1 MEDTGHARGRGAS
14 QAPGAASL
22 GTARLPASDARV
34 TGRALHGYKA
44 GVIRSVLFRLAVF
57 AVLLLAAPVPSFA
70 QTTPRAAAHDG
81 FGRMVFDW
89 DGPVRW
95 SADVVGEALVLRF
108 EKPMT
113 GDPNV
118 LVRPLS
124 GYLKSVTVSPDRRML
139 TFPLAVPVRVKSFV
153 TGTSTVVDLSPTA
166 QAPPAPVQAPAPAPA
181 PAASVAPEPAIDL
194 NVRGG
199 EHTGFN
205 RLVFDWPRPV
215 GYTVDLSAGQVT
227 IAFARPARVN
237 ATALEASLP
246 ADVKLAAVRPQ
257 GSGTAVVLALAPD
270 MRVRHFTSGPR
281 VAIDLVR
288 PAGSA
293 PPPRAAGAEP
303 VPLAPAPGSAEQP
316 PTLAPAAPAPTTPAE
331 DLAKMMPQARSAN
344 GSAPAGPQQPAMVA
358 SLGVSFDQPTAA
370 AAFRRAGWL
379 WLVFD
384 RKVEVDTK
392 LLKRSGG
399 DLVRQVE
406 QVEDVRGGTAVRLLT
421 RPGVN
426 PSVRKDG
433 LLWVFDLSE
442 QPLLP
447 KVPLEI
453 ERQFDTETRGRLFVA
468 VSEPAQKPI
477 GIRDP
482 EVGDVID
489 VVPVMPIG
497 AGVRSPVGLPG
508 ADLLASAQGIVLV
521 PRADGAR
528 MVVQRSG
535 VEITMPGGFHMSPEL
550 PGPGGEDGDQ
560 RLARSATGPLDL
572 SRWMRGGLDKF
583 REEHEKLML
592 RFTRLKPEEKNA
604 QRLEIARHYLANSMA
619 AEALGVLRV
628 MAQADPTVLER
639 PEFRAVRGAANFL
652 MERDAEA
659 IEDLSHPTL
668 ATDPQAGL
676 WLAAAKA
683 RHGDDPRR
691 EALMLRLA
699 PDEIKGLSPRIRMA
713 LGRIAAISV
722 AAAGDAK
729 AATRIVEA
737 VNGPGLSPRDAGT
750 IAYMQGLAAEAGRNW
765 ETAIAKYREA
775 EEGESRPDRAFAA
788 RDRIRLQL
796 EREEITMAEAA
807 PQLERLRFAWRG
819 GDFEY
824 RLLKRL
830 GEVQIADGQYGAG
843 LRTFRTIVENYP
855 EHPDVGNVQE
865 LMNLNFE
872 RLFLTGAAD
881 ALPPVVA
888 IGLYDEFQELTPS
901 GEKGDEMIRKLAD
914 RLASVDLLDRAA
926 DLLRH
931 QVQFRL
937 QGVDKARVGARLA
950 FLELSNRRPAQA
962 LDSLDLS
969 EIPDPPADLHDQR
982 RYMRVRALADLGR
995 SAEALALIIND
1006 HADQA
1011 KKLRA
1016 EIYWDMKRWADA
1028 ATALENLLDPIEEG
1042 VKPRLDP
1049 TSLRRVIDLATALTL
1064 ARDDRG
1070 LARLRRQYG
1079 QPMAATEFKE
1089 AFDLL
1094 TSAPERGIIDHR
1106 RVADKIKQVE
1116 DFQTFMSEWRQRV
1129 KDEGLSS
1136 IN

>member
-1 MEDTGHARGRGAS
+1 MTRTIGR
-14 QAPGAASL
+14 
-22 GTARLPASDARV
+22 
-34 TGRALHGYKA
+34 GYKA
-44 GVIRSVLFRLAVF
+44 AVIRSVFLRLAVLV
-57 AVLLLAAPVPSFA
+57 ALMLAAPGQALA
-70 QTTPRAAAHDG
+70 QTTPRAAEHDG

-89 DGPVRW
+89 DGPIRW

-108 EKPMT
+108 EKPVA
-113 GDPNV
+113 GDPKA
-118 LVRPLS
+118 LLKPLS
-124 GYLKSVTVSPDRRML
+124 KYVKSVTVSADRRML
-139 TFPLAVPVRVKSFV
+139 TFPLAIPVQVKSFV
-153 TGTSTVVDLSPTA
+153 TGTSTVVDLSAATKAAAAPKPAGPAPAAPA
-166 QAPPAPVQAPAPAPA
+166 QAPPAP
-181 PAASVAPEPAIDL
+181 EPPVDL

-205 RLVFDWPRPV
+205 RLVFDWARPV
-215 GYTVDLSAGQVT
+215 GYTVDLSGGQVT
-227 IAFARPARVN
+227 IAFERPARVN

-246 ADVKLAAVRPQ
+246 ADVKLAAVRQQ
-257 GSGTAVVLALAPD
+257 GKGTAVVLTLPAD

-281 VAIDLVR
+281 VALDLVR

-293 PPPRAAGAEP
+293 PPPRAAGATP
-303 VPLAPAPGSAEQP
+303 VPLAPAPGTAEQP
-316 PTLAPAAPAPTTPAE
+316 PALAPTAPAPAPTTPAE
-331 DLAKMMPQARSAN
+331 DLAKIMPQSRPGN
-344 GSAPAGPQQPAMVA
+344 GSAAAPAAAQPAQPPMVA
-358 SLGVSFDQPTAA
+358 SLGVPFDQPTAA

-392 LLKRSGG
+392 LLKRTGG
-399 DLVRQVE
+399 EIVRQVE
-406 QVEDVRGGTAVRLLT
+406 QVEDVRGGTAIRLLT
-421 RPGVN
+421 RPGYN
-426 PSVRKDG
+426 PSVRKEG
-433 LLWVFDLSE
+433 LLWVFDLTE
-442 QPLLP
+442 QPMLP
-447 KVPLEI
+447 KVPLAV
-453 ERQFDTETRGRLFVA
+453 ERQFDTDTRGRLFLP
-468 VSEPAQKPI
+468 VSEPAQKPVSF
-477 GIRDP
+477 RDP

-489 VVPVMPIG
+489 VLPVMPIG

-508 ADLLASAQGIVLV
+508 ADLLATAQGIALV

-535 VEITMPGGFHMSPEL
+535 VEVTMPGGFHMSPEL
-550 PGPGGEDGDQ
+550 PSPGGEDGDQ

-583 REEHEKLML
+583 REEHEKLMA

-619 AEALGVLRV
+619 AEALGVVKV
-628 MAQADPTVLER
+628 MVQADPTVLER
-639 PEFRAVRGAANFL
+639 PEVRAVRGAANFL

-659 IEDLSHPTL
+659 IEDLSHPSL

-699 PDEIKGLSPRIRMA
+699 PEEIKGLSPRIRMA
-713 LGRIAAISV
+713 LGRIAVISV

-729 AATRIVEA
+729 AANRIIEA
-737 VNGPGLSPRDAGT
+737 VNGPGLSPRDTGT

-765 ETAIAKYREA
+765 ETAVAKYREA
-775 EEGESRPDRAFAA
+775 EQGESRPDRAFAA

-796 EREEITMAEAA
+796 ERGEITQAEAV

-830 GEVQIADGQYGAG
+830 GEVQIDDGQYGAG

-855 EHPDVGNVQE
+855 EHPDVGTVQE
-865 LMNLNFE
+865 LMNINFE
-872 RLFLTGAAD
+872 RLFLQGAAD
-881 ALPPVVA
+881 SLPPVVA

-926 DLLRH
+926 ELLRH

-937 QGVDKARVGARLA
+937 KGIDKARVGARLA
-950 FLELSNRRPAQA
+950 FLELADRKPAQA
-962 LDSLDLS
+962 LDSLDMS
-969 EIPDPPADLHDQR
+969 EMPDLPTELHDQR

-1006 HADQA
+1006 HADPA

-1016 EIYWDMKRWADA
+1016 EIYWDMKRWTDA
-1028 ATALENLLDPIEEG
+1028 ATALENLLDPVEEG
-1042 VKPRLDP
+1042 VKPRLTP
-1049 TSLRRVIDLATALTL
+1049 VSTRRVIDLATALTL

-1070 LARLRRQYG
+1070 LARLRRTYG
-1079 QPMAATEFKE
+1079 QQMAATEFKE

-1094 TSAPERGIIDHR
+1094 TSAPERGIIDYR

-1116 DFQTFMSEWRQRV
+1116 DFQTFMSEWRKRV